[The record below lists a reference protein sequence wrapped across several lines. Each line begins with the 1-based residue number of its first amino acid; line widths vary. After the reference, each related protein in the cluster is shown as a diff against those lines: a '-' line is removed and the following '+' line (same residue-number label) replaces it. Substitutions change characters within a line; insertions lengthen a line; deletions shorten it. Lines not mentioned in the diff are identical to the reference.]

1 MIALQQLNTM
11 PARDFVA
18 ALASIFEHS
27 PWIPER
33 VAASRPFGSGVAL
46 HRAMCDA
53 VMFAEEGLQLELIR
67 AHPELAGRAAIQGN
81 LTAAST
87 SEQRSAGLSACT
99 PEQYERLQALNAA
112 YNSRFGFPFVLAVK
126 GHTPDSVLAT
136 LAQRVTHAADE
147 ERDVAL
153 HEICRI
159 ARFRLADL
167 VDEPLGQAIAA
178 MAEDLAALTEEPG
191 RLTCTYL
198 TPIHIATAARI
209 RDFML
214 AAGLAVHID
223 AVGNVAGVLAGD
235 GRTPKRLL
243 T

>member
-1 MIALQQLNTM
+1 VIGLQQLNTM
-11 PARDFVA
+11 PAPDFVA

-33 VAASRPFGSGVAL
+33 IAASRPFDSGIAL
-46 HRAMCDA
+46 HGAMCGA
-53 VMFAEEGLQLELIR
+53 VMLAGEALQLELIR

-99 PEQYERLQALNAA
+99 PQQYERLQALNAE

-126 GHTPDSVLAT
+126 GHTPDTVLAT

-147 ERDVAL
+147 ERNVAL
-153 HEICRI
+153 HEIFRI

-167 VDEPLGQAIAA
+167 VDEPLGQAILA
-178 MAEDLAALTEEPG
+178 MAEDLAALTEQFKKKPG
-191 RLTCTYL
+191 E
-198 TPIHIATAARI
+198 
-209 RDFML
+209 
-214 AAGLAVHID
+214 AVH
-223 AVGNVAGVLAGD
+223 
-235 GRTPKRLL
+235 
-243 T
+243 